1 MKRKHRGSDDAIPFH
16 AWYFGRPPKPVSDI
30 LTEVGVT
37 PKTAAVGS
45 IITAKEETEI
55 KKCILFC

>member
-1 MKRKHRGSDDAIPFH
+1 MLFPFMPGISGGHRNPSDH
-16 AWYFGRPPKPVSDI
+16 SDI
-30 LTEVGVT
+30 LVGVT